1 MVQVKLADRN
11 TETFADPK
19 SPHYKSHTKNVIGW
33 QQRERWEIGSE
44 GEQGARDLWKSSG
57 ADLFVLGTP
66 SQELFNSLPCFFC
79 LEISKRNIELTEWV
93 HLPPRQCCVRR
104 GGKKHPIIS
113 SDWFPCRLLVPQIL
127 KRHCFHLLV
136 KSIRWPG
143 SPKSRSRGVKD
154 PICSRKRIKKK
165 RGLNY

>member
-1 MVQVKLADRN
+1 MKGSKISSELAGSDQAAPFFSFVRRHLFLISYRCHTAQVKLADRN

-66 SQELFNSLPCFFC
+66 SQELFNSLPFFFC
-79 LEISKRNIELTEWV
+79 LEISKWNIEQAIWV
-93 HLPPRQCCVRR
+93 LLSPFQWCVRR
-104 GGKKHPIIS
+104 EKKHPVNT
-113 SDWFPCRLLVPQIL
+113 SDSHADF
-127 KRHCFHLLV
+127 
-136 KSIRWPG
+136 
-143 SPKSRSRGVKD
+143 
-154 PICSRKRIKKK
+154 
-165 RGLNY
+165 